1 MVGRP
6 RKRYRVVLLA
16 TAVATLLAAWLPPG
30 RACAC
35 PTAPPANEA
44 ASNAEPAAVCPCCGT
59 RPAADE
65 APRPCCVSHAK
76 AASPGEPRGRE
87 CTSPAHPGSPEPTAP
102 PRTADS
108 DDSHALTAT
117 GIAPVPALA
126 PVPAG
131 PTAAETVVQRA
142 DPPPTDLVISLSR
155 ITC

>member
-1 MVGRP
+1 MVGRS

-35 PTAPPANEA
+35 PTAPAAAET

-59 RPAADE
+59 RPSTDE
-65 APRPCCVSHAK
+65 APRPCCVSHGK
-76 AASPGEPRGRE
+76 AASPGDTKGCE
-87 CTSPAHPGSPEPTAP
+87 CGSPARPGSPEPTAP
-102 PRTADS
+102 PRPADS

-117 GIAPVPALA
+117 GIAVAAPLA

-131 PTAAETVVQRA
+131 PTAAETVVCRA